1 MHLEGWWFLGMFL
14 GVNIFLEG
22 ISRFIGYVGRSRV
35 WSCPLERG
43 TTSTLI
49 VGSRFL
55 VLLYSSHHSF
65 SRCRNHRIGS
75 VNTERICFMKSGE
88 THRFG
93 VSSNDHDVLLSL
105 TGRLHFCND
114 IFADPGEEWCQHVF
128 GQWKNGLDL
137 RSPQKWV
144 PFRRPIVKPSFLGMV
159 MEINTEGLVGHDR
172 SHPDQRICN
181 ASVYTCIV
189 RRHYKDPNLP
199 TSISRNVTGAF
210 WAALLNR
217 WFIIRDHSMT
227 GIMMILPIP
236 EPLVIN

>member
-1 MHLEGWWFLGMFL
+1 MFL

-22 ISRFIGYVGRSRV
+22 ISRFIGYVGKVASLV
-35 WSCPLERG
+35 MPIGEGSNC

-55 VLLYSSHHSF
+55 VLLWFFYSSSHHSF

-75 VNTERICFMKSGE
+75 VNTELHLFHEKWWNAQVY
-88 THRFG
+88 RFG